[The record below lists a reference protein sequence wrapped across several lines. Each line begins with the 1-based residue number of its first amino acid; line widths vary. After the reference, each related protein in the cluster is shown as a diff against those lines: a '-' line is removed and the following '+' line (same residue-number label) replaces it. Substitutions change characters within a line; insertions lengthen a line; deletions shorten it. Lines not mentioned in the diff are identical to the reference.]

1 MTSRGNILRSGHHPI
16 TTSASVAPIAL
27 FVLVAMAALSTPIA
41 TAMPSFPAAPS
52 LGFAPNPSGG
62 DGSPG
67 STSPYVPG
75 STQVLTLAVPF
86 QGPRPPFNG
95 SDDST
100 VDVKVFVPDEL
111 TGAACGT
118 ATKLVHDGASG
129 SDQPGATVAGWT
141 CAIDSSSG
149 HTVVHFAGPQVVS
162 PATVADSA
170 QFFSLTLT
178 MPSPADVTTYDGTQG
193 HGGFIVDQKYASAKI
208 YHWIPSDDYIG
219 IQPPDSTTIVA
230 AGLSRSVGG
239 PGLSFQSVPPHRI
252 LDSRTTVGAWPGQLG
267 PSAPRAL
274 TVAGGTTTVPLD
286 AQAVVMN
293 VTVTNGTTGSFLTAY
308 PWGQVAIPVASNL
321 NFGAGQTIPNLV
333 TVKVGLDH
341 KVAILNAL
349 GSVDVIA
356 DVVGYY
362 APTATKRFNPLDPTR
377 VLDTRTSTG
386 GSQHP
391 VVAGA
396 PLDFDARAG
405 GVPATADSVL
415 MNVTATGATT
425 NSFLTVYP
433 SGGATPTASNLNFG
447 ADQTIANLVSVKLA
461 ANGHITFANHEGA
474 VDVVADVVGYYDAT
488 KGNFF
493 HVQSPNRILDSRLPA
508 SAWAAP
514 LVADQPRV
522 LQVRGVGG
530 VRLDASAVV
539 ANATVTG
546 STANS
551 FLSVYPAPVTP
562 VPNVSNLNFATGQT
576 IPNLVTVKLGTGGQL
591 AFDTNA
597 GATNVV
603 FDVVGFFAAA

>member
-1 MTSRGNILRSGHHPI
+1 MTARRTTSRPIRATWAAPRPRIL
-16 TTSASVAPIAL
+16 AAL
-27 FVLVAMAALSTPIA
+27 AFTLAVVLVGPLPASAV
-41 TAMPSFPAAPS
+41 PSFPAAAS

-75 STQVLTLAVPF
+75 STQVLNLAVPF
-86 QGPRPPFNG
+86 QVRPPFNG

-100 VDVKVFVPDEL
+100 IDVQVFVPDEF
-111 TGAACGT
+111 TSPVCGT
-118 ATKLVHDGASG
+118 AKKLVHDAASG
-129 SDQPGATVAGWT
+129 SDQPGATVAGWSCSIET
-141 CAIDSSSG
+141 SSG
-149 HTVVHFAGPQVVS
+149 HAVVHFSGPQVAS
-162 PATVADSA
+162 PVTAADSA

-178 MPSPADVTTYDGTQG
+178 VPSPADVTTYDGTQG
-193 HGGFIVDQKYASAKI
+193 HGGFIVDQKYASSKI
-208 YHWIPSDDYIG
+208 FHWIPSGDYIG
-219 IQPPDSTTIVA
+219 NQPPDSSTSVA

-252 LDSRTTVGAWPGQLG
+252 LDSRTTTGSWPGQLG
-267 PSAPRAL
+267 PSSPRDL
-274 TVAGGTTTVPLD
+274 TVAGGSTTVPLD
-286 AQAVVMN
+286 AQAVVLN
-293 VTVTNGTTGSFLTAY
+293 VTVTNATTGSFLTLY
-308 PWGQVAIPVASNL
+308 PWGQVGIPIASNL
-321 NFGAGQTIPNLV
+321 NFAAGQTIPNLV
-333 TVKVGLDH
+333 TVKVGLAQ

-362 APTATKRFNPLDPTR
+362 APTATRRFNPLDPTR
-377 VLDTRTSTG
+377 VLDTRTTTG

-391 VVAGA
+391 VTQGA

-415 MNVTATGATT
+415 MNVTATGATV

-447 ADQTIANLVSVKLA
+447 AGQTIANLVSVKLA
-461 ANGHITFANHEGA
+461 ANGHISFANHEGS

-488 KGNFF
+488 KGNLF
-493 HVQSPNRILDSRLPA
+493 HVQSPNRILDSRFA
-508 SAWAAP
+508 NSAWAAP
-514 LVADQPRV
+514 LVADQPRL
-522 LQVRGVGG
+522 LQVRGIGG

-551 FLSVYPAPVTP
+551 FLTVYPAPVAP
-562 VPNVSNLNFATGQT
+562 VPNVSNLNFAAGET
-576 IPNLVTVKLGTGGQL
+576 IPNLVTVKLGAAGQL

-597 GATNVV
+597 GATHVI
-603 FDVVGFFAAA
+603 FDVVGFFAAT